1 MKPADFRKIALS
13 MPEAVESAHMGHPD
27 FRVRNKI
34 FATLFTRDD
43 VEWGMLKLTPVQQK
57 QFIKT
62 DPDVFEPIQGG
73 WGRGGATQV
82 CIKAAK
88 KESLRRAMFTAW
100 LNTAPKSLI
109 EEMGDADKG

>member
-1 MKPADFRKIALS
+1 
-13 MPEAVESAHMGHPD
+13 MPQAVESSHMGHPD
-27 FRVRNKI
+27 FRVKNKI

-43 VEWGMLKLTPVQQK
+43 VEWGMVKLTPAQQK
-57 QFIKT
+57 QFVKS
-62 DPDVFEPIQGG
+62 DPEMFAPIPGG

-88 KESLRRAMFTAW
+88 KEALRRALFTAW

-109 EEMGDADKG
+109 EELDAEDKT